1 MLRSVC
7 NKKGM
12 SMIEVLIAM
21 FLTVV
26 AVLAIFSLVSPSWR
40 TTSRADYLGRA
51 SGILYEQLMRQEARI
66 MNPCCSITTG
76 ALPMISVNSSGQTT
90 AQSGDAQF
98 SVNTT
103 ITSLATSLWRVTV
116 RVTWP
121 GHAGISESLVV
132 TRQDGFVFPAGCVVG
147 GSTCQ

>member
-12 SMIEVLIAM
+12 SIIEVLIAM

-40 TTSRADYLGRA
+40 TTSRSDLLGRA

-98 SVNTT
+98 NVNTT

-116 RVTWP
+116 RVAWT

-132 TRQDGFVFPAGCVVG
+132 TRQDGFVFPGGCVVG
-147 GSTCQ
+147 GSACQ